1 MFASARSVTVT
12 AALLCL
18 LPALAAAQ
26 GSRTIVEL
34 YNATGQA
41 QEVGIV
47 LPALGGAC
55 PESNPPI
62 TANQLAALGFCSN
75 VVNAAPPT
83 FPYAGKCSLT
93 IPANTTLTFPD
104 IPGTCSSGNVTYGAP
119 DGPSCPSTDLPTG
132 VTTAEFTLNTGTVD
146 EAIDVSLVNGYNT
159 KTTMTTSGGGT
170 WTYGPSG
177 TAITTITPSHL
188 GDNVGNPGV
197 YPENCTDC
205 TSLVG
210 DPVCPGFG
218 NDPTCQSSRICNV
231 QRPGTDSGGTVTIT
245 LEAAAHVAPE
255 PSQPGPLGPLAA
267 CAGTPSDAAAD
278 FATNIARL
286 QASNSALVDH
296 SACPSFCRRAKRACI
311 QVAKLARRCLNH
323 ERGYAKRVSARACNA
338 EAYPSDC
345 IADLRATNR
354 QDTREAGADFATARA
369 FCRDAMLEDCLSR
382 CDVM

>member
-26 GSRTIVEL
+26 GSRTVVEL

-55 PESNPPI
+55 PASNPPI

-75 VVNAAPPT
+75 VVNAAAPT

-93 IPANTTLTFPD
+93 IPANTTVTFPD

-119 DGPSCPSTDLPTG
+119 DGPSCPSSDLPTG
-132 VTTAEFTLNTGTVD
+132 VTTAEFTVNTGTLD

-159 KTTMTTSGGGT
+159 KTTMSTSGGGT

-197 YPENCTDC
+197 FPENCTDC

-218 NDPTCQSSRICNV
+218 KDPTCQGSRICNV
-231 QRPGTDSGGTVTIT
+231 QRPGSDSGGTVTIT
-245 LEAAAHVAPE
+245 LEKAAFVAPKPTE
-255 PSQPGPLGPLAA
+255 PGPLGPLAA
-267 CAGTPSDAAAD
+267 CAASPMDAATD
-278 FATNIARL
+278 FFANILRIEE
-286 QASNSALVDH
+286 SDSDLVDH
-296 SACPSFCRRAKRACI
+296 SACPAFCKRAKRACI
-311 QVAKLARRCLNH
+311 QVAKLARHCVNK
-323 ERGYAKRVSARACNA
+323 ERGYAKRVSVRACDADADPSQCVDDLKQTKKQDKVDARADY
-338 EAYPSDC
+338 E
-345 IADLRATNR
+345 
-354 QDTREAGADFATARA
+354 TARA
-369 FCRDAMLEDCLSR
+369 FCQGEMLEGCLAR